1 MREIDCGEIRAK
13 VAEACVRAACFLPAD
28 VAKAIS
34 EAKER
39 DTSAIARGVLGEL
52 EENAAIARE
61 KVVPICQDTGFTI
74 VFVKIGREVHITG
87 GNLNDAIG
95 EGVGEGYTKGYL
107 RKSIVRHPLDRVNTG
122 DNTPP
127 WINTEIVPGDG
138 LEITIAPKGG
148 GSENMSKVAMLKPA
162 QGKKG
167 VVDFVIETVK
177 TAGPNPCPPVIVGVG
192 LGGTMDGAGLLSK
205 KALLREIGSKADN
218 PIDAELEAELFAEI
232 NKLRIGP
239 AGYGGDTTALAV
251 FVKSHPCHIAS
262 LPVAVTIQCHAA
274 RHEVIRWK

>member
-1 MREIDCGEIRAK
+1 MKEINAELIADT
-13 VAEACVRAACFLPAD
+13 VARLAVEANCQLPCDVKKRIEDARAAEPWPTAQGILD
-28 VAKAIS
+28 KII
-34 EAKER
+34 ENYG
-39 DTSAIARGVLGEL
+39 IAGE
-52 EENAAIARE
+52 NN
-61 KVVPICQDTGFTI
+61 VPICQDTGVCC
-74 VFVKIGREVHITG
+74 VFLKIGQDVHING
-87 GNLNDAIG
+87 DLRAAVD
-95 EGVGEGYTKGYL
+95 EGVRRGYSEGYL
-107 RKSIVRHPLDRVNTG
+107 RKSVVKDPLRRVNTG

-167 VVDFVIETVK
+167 VVDFVVETVK
-177 TAGPNPCPPVIVGVG
+177 SAGPNPCPPIIVGVG

-218 PIDAELEAELFAEI
+218 PMDAELEEELFEAI
-232 NKLRIGP
+232 NKLGIGP

-251 FVKSHPCHIAS
+251 FVKSYPCHIAS